1 MNNND
6 LTASLSIPVEVQKLL
21 ECNLLHEKNPMM
33 VENRKIIWKCE
44 ICENQ
49 SIKQKEIL

>member
-1 MNNND
+1 MD
-6 LTASLSIPVEVQKLL
+6 LSILWV
-21 ECNLLHEKNPMM
+21 ECNLLHE
-33 VENRKIIWKCE
+33 RKPILTGRRIKDPIKKEMGWEIIWKCE